1 MDLEAVDFFLK
12 VAEAQSLSH
21 ASKLYG
27 LPKSTLSHKIRKLE
41 DSLGTAL
48 FVREGREMLLS
59 DAGAEFLDHAQRIK
73 ESCEGAKAA
82 IAEAHSDIAGT
93 LTIASTGEFGTS
105 FTSELL
111 FAFRQQYPQ
120 VHVDVVFLSLGYFL
134 AALAC
139 RRFQKRLRIGDNHF

>member
-48 FVREGREMLLS
+48 F
-59 DAGAEFLDHAQRIK
+59 
-73 ESCEGAKAA
+73 
-82 IAEAHSDIAGT
+82 
-93 LTIASTGEFGTS
+93 
-105 FTSELL
+105 
-111 FAFRQQYPQ
+111 
-120 VHVDVVFLSLGYFL
+120 
-134 AALAC
+134 
-139 RRFQKRLRIGDNHF
+139 